1 FLTTLRSKLFITQI
15 DPAQVPKGEGRPEDF
30 PLVIRSSLIEHPVLN
45 FTLLNIYQDYSEYLF
60 IQKRRKLLED
70 APLLAVSTDTE
81 DQKTRHDRQQRLKKI
96 GEWAVNVI
104 EIVGSFFIP
113 ALGELMML
121 QMAYQILD
129 DTYEGIRDWTQGKTI
144 EAWDHLFNVLS

>member
-1 FLTTLRSKLFITQI
+1 
-15 DPAQVPKGEGRPEDF
+15 
-30 PLVIRSSLIEHPVLN
+30 
-45 FTLLNIYQDYSEYLF
+45 IYQDYSEYLF

-96 GEWAVNVI
+96 GEWAVNAI
-104 EIVGSFFIP
+104 EIAGSFFIP
-113 ALGELMML
+113 GLGELMML

-144 EAWDHLFNVLS
+144 EAW